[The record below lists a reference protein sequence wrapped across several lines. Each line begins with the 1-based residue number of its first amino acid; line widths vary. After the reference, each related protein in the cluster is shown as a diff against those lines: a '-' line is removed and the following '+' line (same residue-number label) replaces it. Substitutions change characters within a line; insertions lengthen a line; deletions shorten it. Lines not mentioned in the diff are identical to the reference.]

1 MKPID
6 DYEGIH
12 QLLTVAG
19 ANVRVSVIRTW
30 SQRKRA
36 VAIRWA
42 KAQVEVWAKDKL
54 GWQTSVRW
62 PEHVSSAHRERPVR
76 RRTHVKLPPSA
87 AAESGRTAYRSSGRI
102 EMAPAGCT
110 R

>member
-19 ANVRVSVIRTW
+19 ANVSMSVIRTW

-42 KAQVEVWAKDKL
+42 KAQVAAWAKDKN
-54 GWQTSVRW
+54 GWQTSVYW
-62 PEHVSSAHRERPVR
+62 PAHVSSAHRERTVR
-76 RRTHVKLPPSA
+76 RRASLSSRPSRRTVPP
-87 AAESGRTAYRSSGRI
+87 RSQKILRALSR
-102 EMAPAGCT
+102 
-110 R
+110 